1 MNLDNSPLKKLK
13 EKKGEAHTP
22 TISTPFSNN
31 ADVEAQ
37 QIKNNIAAVD
47 KRSESEARENTKTT
61 PTYIE
66 TEKHKKS
73 DNIKYNLIIDK
84 QLLFILKAVANYNGK
99 PINETLSEAL
109 KNYFAMLGDSTINNA
124 TDTYNQLLKLKGA
137 SNGN

>member
-1 MNLDNSPLKKLK
+1 MANTNNNPLLKLK
-13 EKKGEAHTP
+13 EKKDAIHTP
-22 TISTPFSNN
+22 TITTPFSNN
-31 ADVEAQ
+31 ADVE
-37 QIKNNIAAVD
+37 KSDNAAVD
-47 KRSESEARENTKTT
+47 KRSESEARENARTT
-61 PTYIE
+61 PTYFE

>member
-37 QIKNNIAAVD
+37 QIKSNIAAGG
-47 KRSESEARENTKTT
+47 KRTDARTT

-137 SNGN
+137 NNGN

>member
-37 QIKNNIAAVD
+37 QIKSNIAAGG
-47 KRSESEARENTKTT
+47 KRTRENARTT

-124 TDTYNQLLKLKGA
+124 SDTYNQLLKLKGVN
-137 SNGN
+137 NGN